1 MLGGTVSTST
11 VGSRLVDVVLASAPW
26 AISATVTAVAVVAV
40 LQRWRPATAERLR
53 VLWSGTAESEP
64 SRRRLL
70 RIALGI
76 LWGVDGLLH
85 LQPAVPGGFPADTLA
100 PAMRAAPDWAV
111 SLVQP
116 FLTAWTAHPVLADAV
131 VLWAEL
137 GLGVLLLLGG
147 AGPAARAVCVAALV
161 WAGLIWLAGQGLGG
175 IFMTGA
181 GWLTGVP
188 GSALVYAVSAGLL
201 LMPLR
206 WWESGRAARTALGV
220 VGAWMLLGAW
230 LQAFPA
236 QQSAQAGTGAAAVFA
251 RGSAT
256 LQPTVLR
263 APITAAESMARGA
276 PGVVNGALVL
286 ALTLVGAG
294 LLLRGTRPFA
304 VAGAILCSATW
315 WLAQDFGFL
324 GGTGTDPGT
333 GLALLVLLAV
343 GRPTP
348 ARGTSED
355 GADTQDTA
363 PVPGAVRAPGLR
375 YEVPAAVR
383 RPLVAGV
390 VAFGVAALAVV
401 PAHATALSAS
411 ADADAALVDSGG
423 TQALHGFPA
432 TGFRFDDQDG
442 RPISLQQLRGKLV
455 VLTFLDPVCSDVCPV
470 IAGQL
475 AAIDRRLGPLA
486 QRIEIVALDTNPV
499 FQNRRDVATFTREHG
514 LGAVTN
520 WHFLSGN
527 WDDVHRVLAG
537 YRIEVTVP
545 QVGMVSH
552 DQGIYLL
559 APDGSVASYLADGA
573 APAATAGYADL
584 VATAIRQVLA

>member
-1 MLGGTVSTST
+1 MLGGTVTTST
-11 VGSRLVDVVLASAPW
+11 VGSRLVDVVLAGVPW
-26 AISATVTAVAVVAV
+26 TIGAAVAAVATVAV
-40 LQRWRPATAERLR
+40 LQRWRPTTAERVR
-53 VLWSGTAESEP
+53 ALWSGTADCEP
-64 SRRRLL
+64 PRRRLL
-70 RIALGI
+70 RVALGI
-76 LWGVDGLLH
+76 LWCVEGLLH
-85 LQPAVPGGFPADTLA
+85 LQPAVPGGFPSDTLA
-100 PAMRAAPDWAV
+100 PALRAAPDWAA
-111 SLVQP
+111 SLVRP
-116 FLTAWTAHPVLADAV
+116 FLTAWTAHPVLADSV

-137 GLGVLLLLGG
+137 GLGVLLLRGG
-147 AGPAARAVCVAALV
+147 TGPAARAVCVAALA

-175 IFMTGA
+175 IFVTGA

-188 GSALVYAVSAGLL
+188 GSAAAYAVSAGLL

-206 WWESGRAARTALGV
+206 WWESRRAARTVLAV

-236 QQSAQAGTGAAAVFA
+236 QQSAQAGVGPAAVFA

-263 APITAAESMARGA
+263 APIAAAESMARGA
-276 PGVVNGALVL
+276 PGAVNGALVL

-304 VAGAILCSATW
+304 VAGAVLCGATW

-333 GLALLVLLAV
+333 ALALLVLLAV
-343 GRPTP
+343 GRPAP
-348 ARGTSED
+348 AGGTS
-355 GADTQDTA
+355 
-363 PVPGAVRAPGLR
+363 GAVRTAGR
-375 YEVPAAVR
+375 WTDIPAVLR